1 MFSFYIIIILQ
12 GHAESAAGI
21 CQLAK
26 IAISIEAGMIPANLH
41 FNKPSEYIKPLLD
54 TGRMKIITEPTPFP
68 GGVFG
73 FSSFGL
79 GGTNSHAILESE
91 PQSPKPKSKMDEGYP
106 IIIPFSGR
114 TEEGLKESLEKA
126 KEMAGNQD
134 AVGLLHNAF
143 RRNIPGHGVRGHVLL
158 TKDTEPKISVETLK
172 GIGEARPLWFVF
184 PGMGSQW
191 NESEFI

>member
-1 MFSFYIIIILQ
+1 
-12 GHAESAAGI
+12 
-21 CQLAK
+21 
-26 IAISIEAGMIPANLH
+26 MIPANLH

-91 PQSPKPKSKMDEGYP
+91 PQTPKPESKMDEGYP

-126 KEMAGNQD
+126 KELAGNQD

-143 RRNIPGHGVRGHVLL
+143 KSNISGHGVRGHVVV
-158 TKDTEPKISVETLK
+158 TPGEAEPQIQVKTLRDE
-172 GIGEARPLWFVF
+172 GGARPLWFVF
-184 PGMGSQW
+184 PGMGTQW
-191 NESEFI
+191 NESKLMTLN